1 MYIGDIAWFYGP
13 FLFGAYNKL
22 KIISLN
28 LQTML
33 PFREKVIND
42 RGYKGGTFCMTPGD
56 SLNED
61 AKKIMGKARAH
72 HKTINW

>member
-1 MYIGDIAWFYGP
+1 
-13 FLFGAYNKL
+13 
-22 KIISLN
+22 
-28 LQTML
+28 ML